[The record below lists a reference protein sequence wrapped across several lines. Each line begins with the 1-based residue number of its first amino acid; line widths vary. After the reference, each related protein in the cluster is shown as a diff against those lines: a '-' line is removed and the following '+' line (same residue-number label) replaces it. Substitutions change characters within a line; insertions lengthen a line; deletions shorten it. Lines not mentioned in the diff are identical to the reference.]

1 MRKFAYMFVVFG
13 LAVGLGVWL
22 NQSPQTAALDQEF
35 ALPFAANAQSSDADA
50 GATEIIDMVQ
60 GAEDAPITVI
70 EYASFTCPHCARF
83 HSDVYKLLRKN
94 YIDTGKIKFIFREVY
109 FDKYGMW
116 ASMIARCSGPDR
128 FFGMTDLILN
138 SQSTWARAGDDL
150 AIVEALRKIGRLS
163 GMQDAALDSCLQ
175 DGDKL
180 RALVGWY
187 KENAQRDGIQSTP
200 SFLIY
205 GQPYKNMD
213 YEEFA
218 KILDEKLQLE

>member
-22 NQSPQTAALDQEF
+22 NQSTQTAALDQEF

-50 GATEIIDMVQ
+50 GAAEIIDMVQ

-94 YIDTGKIKFIFREVY
+94 YIDTGMVKFIFREVY

-175 DGDKL
+175 DG
-180 RALVGWY
+180 
-187 KENAQRDGIQSTP
+187 
-200 SFLIY
+200 
-205 GQPYKNMD
+205 
-213 YEEFA
+213 
-218 KILDEKLQLE
+218 

>member
-1 MRKFAYMFVVFG
+1 MRKFSYMFVVFG

-50 GATEIIDMVQ
+50 GAAEIIDMVQ

-94 YIDTGKIKFIFREVY
+94 YIDTGKVKFIFREVY

-175 DGDKL
+175 DGEKL

-200 SFLIY
+200 SFLID

-218 KILDEKLQLE
+218 KILDEKL

>member
-35 ALPFAANAQSSDADA
+35 ALPFAANAQSSDVDA
-50 GATEIIDMVQ
+50 GAAEIIDMVQ
-60 GAEDAPITVI
+60 GAENAPITVI

-94 YIDTGKIKFIFREVY
+94 YIDTGKVKFIFREVY

-163 GMQDAALDSCLQ
+163 GMQDVALDSCLQ
-175 DGDKL
+175 DGEKL

-200 SFLIY
+200 SFLID

-218 KILDEKLQLE
+218 KILDEKL

>member
-35 ALPFAANAQSSDADA
+35 ALPVAANAQSSDADA
-50 GATEIIDMVQ
+50 GAAEIIDMVQ

-94 YIDTGKIKFIFREVY
+94 YIDTGKVKFIFREVY

-175 DGDKL
+175 DGEKL

-200 SFLIY
+200 SFLID

-218 KILDEKLQLE
+218 KILDEKL

>member
-22 NQSPQTAALDQEF
+22 NQSPQTAALEQEF

-50 GATEIIDMVQ
+50 GAAEIIDMVQ

-94 YIDTGKIKFIFREVY
+94 YIDTGKVKFIFREVY

-175 DGDKL
+175 DGEKL

-200 SFLIY
+200 SFLID

-218 KILDEKLQLE
+218 KILDEKL

>member
-50 GATEIIDMVQ
+50 AEIIDMVQ

-94 YIDTGKIKFIFREVY
+94 YIDTGKVKFIFREVY

-200 SFLIY
+200 SFLID

-218 KILDEKLQLE
+218 KILDEKL

>member
-22 NQSPQTAALDQEF
+22 NQSPQTAALDQKF

-50 GATEIIDMVQ
+50 EATEIIDMVQ

-138 SQSTWARAGDDL
+138 SQNTWARAGDDL

-163 GMQDAALDSCLQ
+163 GMEDAALDSCLQ
-175 DGDKL
+175 DGNKL

-200 SFLIY
+200 SFLID
-205 GQPYKNMD
+205 GQPYKNMN

-218 KILDEKLQLE
+218 KILDEKL

>member
-1 MRKFAYMFVVFG
+1 MRKFAYMLVVFG

-50 GATEIIDMVQ
+50 EATEIIDMVQ

-163 GMQDAALDSCLQ
+163 GMEDAALDSCLQ

-200 SFLIY
+200 SFLID
-205 GQPYKNMD
+205 GQPYKNMN

-218 KILDEKLQLE
+218 KILDEKL

>member
-22 NQSPQTAALDQEF
+22 NQFPQTAGLDQEF

-50 GATEIIDMVQ
+50 EATEIIDMVQ

-163 GMQDAALDSCLQ
+163 GMEDAALDSCLQ
-175 DGDKL
+175 DGNKL

-200 SFLIY
+200 SFLID
-205 GQPYKNMD
+205 GQPYKNMN

-218 KILDEKLQLE
+218 KILDEKL

>member
-1 MRKFAYMFVVFG
+1 MRIFAYMFVVFG

-200 SFLIY
+200 SFLID

-218 KILDEKLQLE
+218 KILDEKL

>member
-22 NQSPQTAALDQEF
+22 NQSPQTAALEQEV

-50 GATEIIDMVQ
+50 GAAEIIDMVQ
-60 GAEDAPITVI
+60 GAEEAPITVI

-94 YIDTGKIKFIFREVY
+94 YVDTGKVKFIFREVY

-175 DGDKL
+175 DGEKL

-200 SFLIY
+200 SFLID

-218 KILDEKLQLE
+218 KILDEKL

>member
-200 SFLIY
+200 SFLID

-213 YEEFA
+213 YEQFA
-218 KILDEKLQLE
+218 KILDEKL

>member
-50 GATEIIDMVQ
+50 GAAEIIDMVQ

-94 YIDTGKIKFIFREVY
+94 YIDTGKVKFIFREVY

-150 AIVEALRKIGRLS
+150 AIVEALRKIGRVS
-163 GMQDAALDSCLQ
+163 GMQDAAIDSCLQ
-175 DGDKL
+175 DGEKL

-200 SFLIY
+200 SFLID

-218 KILDEKLQLE
+218 KILDEKL

>member
-50 GATEIIDMVQ
+50 GAAEIIDMVQ

-94 YIDTGKIKFIFREVY
+94 YIDTGKVKFIFREVY

-138 SQSTWARAGDDL
+138 SQSTWARAGEDL

-175 DGDKL
+175 DGEKL

-200 SFLIY
+200 SFLID

-218 KILDEKLQLE
+218 KILDEKL

>member
-50 GATEIIDMVQ
+50 EATEIIDMVQ

-138 SQSTWARAGDDL
+138 SQNTWARAGDDL

-163 GMQDAALDSCLQ
+163 GMEDAALDSCLQ

-200 SFLIY
+200 SFLID

-218 KILDEKLQLE
+218 KILDEKL

>member
-50 GATEIIDMVQ
+50 AEIIDMVQ

-94 YIDTGKIKFIFREVY
+94 YIDTGKVKFIFREVY

-175 DGDKL
+175 DGEKL

-200 SFLIY
+200 SFLID

-218 KILDEKLQLE
+218 KILDEKL

>member
-35 ALPFAANAQSSDADA
+35 ALPFAANAQSSYADA
-50 GATEIIDMVQ
+50 EATEIIDMVQ

-163 GMQDAALDSCLQ
+163 GMEDAALDSCLQ
-175 DGDKL
+175 DGNKL

-200 SFLIY
+200 SFLID
-205 GQPYKNMD
+205 GQPYKNMN

-218 KILDEKLQLE
+218 KILEEKL

>member
-35 ALPFAANAQSSDADA
+35 ALPFAANAQSSDAVA
-50 GATEIIDMVQ
+50 GAAEIIDMVQ

-94 YIDTGKIKFIFREVY
+94 YIDTGKVKFIFREVY

-200 SFLIY
+200 SFLID

-218 KILDEKLQLE
+218 KILDEKL

>member
-35 ALPFAANAQSSDADA
+35 ALPFAANAQSSYADA
-50 GATEIIDMVQ
+50 EATEIIDMVQ

-138 SQSTWARAGDDL
+138 SQNTWARAGDDL

-175 DGDKL
+175 DGEKL

-200 SFLIY
+200 SFLID

-213 YEEFA
+213 YEEFT
-218 KILDEKLQLE
+218 KILDEKL

>member
-94 YIDTGKIKFIFREVY
+94 YIDTGQIKFIFREVY

-200 SFLIY
+200 SFLID

-218 KILDEKLQLE
+218 KILDEKL

>member
-13 LAVGLGVWL
+13 LAVGLGVWV

-50 GATEIIDMVQ
+50 EATEIIDMVQ

-94 YIDTGKIKFIFREVY
+94 YIDTGKVKFIFREVY

-175 DGDKL
+175 DGEKL

-200 SFLIY
+200 SFLID

-218 KILDEKLQLE
+218 KILDEKL

>member
-50 GATEIIDMVQ
+50 GAAEIIDMVQ

-83 HSDVYKLLRKN
+83 HSDVYKSLRKN
-94 YIDTGKIKFIFREVY
+94 YIDTGKVKFIFREVY

-175 DGDKL
+175 DGEKL

-200 SFLIY
+200 SFLID

-218 KILDEKLQLE
+218 KILDEKL

>member
-22 NQSPQTAALDQEF
+22 NQSPQTVALDQEF

-50 GATEIIDMVQ
+50 EATEIIDMVQ
-60 GAEDAPITVI
+60 GVEDAPITVI

-163 GMQDAALDSCLQ
+163 GMEDAALDSCLQ
-175 DGDKL
+175 DGNKL

-200 SFLIY
+200 SFLID
-205 GQPYKNMD
+205 GQPYKNMN

-218 KILDEKLQLE
+218 KILDEKL

>member
-50 GATEIIDMVQ
+50 GAAEIIDMVQ

-94 YIDTGKIKFIFREVY
+94 YIDTGKVKFIFREVY

-175 DGDKL
+175 DGEKL

-200 SFLIY
+200 SFLID
-205 GQPYKNMD
+205 GQPFKNMD

-218 KILDEKLQLE
+218 KILDEKL

>member
-50 GATEIIDMVQ
+50 EATEIIDMVQ
-60 GAEDAPITVI
+60 GVEDAPITVI

-163 GMQDAALDSCLQ
+163 GMEDAALDSCLQ
-175 DGDKL
+175 DGNKL

-200 SFLIY
+200 SFLID
-205 GQPYKNMD
+205 GQPYKNMN

-218 KILDEKLQLE
+218 KILEEKL

>member
-94 YIDTGKIKFIFREVY
+94 YIDTGKVKFIFREVY

-175 DGDKL
+175 DGEKL

-200 SFLIY
+200 SFLID
-205 GQPYKNMD
+205 GQSYKNMD

-218 KILDEKLQLE
+218 KILDEKL

>member
-163 GMQDAALDSCLQ
+163 GMQDVALDSCLQ

-200 SFLIY
+200 SFLID

-218 KILDEKLQLE
+218 KILDEKL

>member
-35 ALPFAANAQSSDADA
+35 ALPFAANAQSSDADE
-50 GATEIIDMVQ
+50 GAAEIIDMVQ

-94 YIDTGKIKFIFREVY
+94 YIDTGKVKFIFREVY

-175 DGDKL
+175 DGEKL

-200 SFLIY
+200 SFLID

-218 KILDEKLQLE
+218 KILDEKL

>member
-50 GATEIIDMVQ
+50 EATEIIDMVQ

-138 SQSTWARAGDDL
+138 SQNTWARAGDDL

-163 GMQDAALDSCLQ
+163 GMEDAALDSCLQ
-175 DGDKL
+175 DGNKL

-200 SFLIY
+200 SFLID
-205 GQPYKNMD
+205 GQPYKNMN

-218 KILDEKLQLE
+218 KILEEKL

>member
-50 GATEIIDMVQ
+50 AAAEIIDMVQ

-94 YIDTGKIKFIFREVY
+94 YIDTGKVKFIFREVY

-175 DGDKL
+175 DGEKL

-200 SFLIY
+200 SFLID

-218 KILDEKLQLE
+218 KILDEKL

>member
-35 ALPFAANAQSSDADA
+35 ALPFAANAQSSDADT
-50 GATEIIDMVQ
+50 GAAEIIDMVQ

-94 YIDTGKIKFIFREVY
+94 YIDTGKVKFIFREVY

-175 DGDKL
+175 DGEKL

-200 SFLIY
+200 SFLID

-218 KILDEKLQLE
+218 KILDEKL

>member
-22 NQSPQTAALDQEF
+22 NQSPQTAALDQEL

-50 GATEIIDMVQ
+50 GAAEIIDMVQ

-94 YIDTGKIKFIFREVY
+94 YIDTGKVKFIFREVY

-175 DGDKL
+175 DGEKL

-200 SFLIY
+200 SFLID

-218 KILDEKLQLE
+218 KILDEKL

>member
-50 GATEIIDMVQ
+50 GAAEIIDMVQ

-94 YIDTGKIKFIFREVY
+94 YIDTGKVKFIFREVY

-138 SQSTWARAGDDL
+138 SQSTWARAGDDV

-187 KENAQRDGIQSTP
+187 KKNAQRDGIQSTP
-200 SFLIY
+200 SFLID

-218 KILDEKLQLE
+218 KILDEKL

>member
-35 ALPFAANAQSSDADA
+35 ALPFAANAQRSDADA

-200 SFLIY
+200 SFLID

-218 KILDEKLQLE
+218 KILDEKL

>member
-22 NQSPQTAALDQEF
+22 NPSPQTAALDQEF
-35 ALPFAANAQSSDADA
+35 ALPFAANAQSSDADV

-163 GMQDAALDSCLQ
+163 GMQDAALDNCLQ

-200 SFLIY
+200 SFLIN
-205 GQPYKNMD
+205 GQPYKNMS

-218 KILDEKLQLE
+218 KILDEKI

>member
-50 GATEIIDMVQ
+50 GAAEIIDMVQ

-94 YIDTGKIKFIFREVY
+94 YIDTGKVKFIFREVY

-150 AIVEALRKIGRLS
+150 AIVEALRRIGRLS

-175 DGDKL
+175 DGEKL

-200 SFLIY
+200 SFLID

-218 KILDEKLQLE
+218 KILDEKL

>member
-50 GATEIIDMVQ
+50 GAAEIIDMVQ

-94 YIDTGKIKFIFREVY
+94 YIDTGKVKFIFREVY

-175 DGDKL
+175 DGEKL

-200 SFLIY
+200 SFLID
-205 GQPYKNMD
+205 GQPYKNMN

-218 KILDEKLQLE
+218 KILDEKL

>member
-50 GATEIIDMVQ
+50 ETTEIIDMVQ

-163 GMQDAALDSCLQ
+163 GMEDAALDSCLQ
-175 DGDKL
+175 DGNKL

-200 SFLIY
+200 SFLID
-205 GQPYKNMD
+205 GQPYKNMN

-218 KILDEKLQLE
+218 KILEEKL

>member
-50 GATEIIDMVQ
+50 GAAEIIDMVQ

-94 YIDTGKIKFIFREVY
+94 YIDTGKVKFIFREVY

-163 GMQDAALDSCLQ
+163 GFEDAALDSCLQ
-175 DGDKL
+175 DGEKL

-200 SFLIY
+200 SFLID

-218 KILDEKLQLE
+218 KILDEKL

>member
-13 LAVGLGVWL
+13 LAAGLGVWL

-50 GATEIIDMVQ
+50 GAAEIIDMVQ

-94 YIDTGKIKFIFREVY
+94 YIDTGKVKFIFREVY

-175 DGDKL
+175 DGEKL

-200 SFLIY
+200 SFLID

-218 KILDEKLQLE
+218 KILDEKL